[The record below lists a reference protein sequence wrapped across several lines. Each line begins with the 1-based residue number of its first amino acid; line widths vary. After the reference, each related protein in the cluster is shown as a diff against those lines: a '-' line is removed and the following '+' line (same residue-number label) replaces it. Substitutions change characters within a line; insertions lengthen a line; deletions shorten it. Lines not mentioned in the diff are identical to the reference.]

1 MDTLQITMILVGAIV
16 SGVVGLG
23 FALVGNLVKREM
35 SRIDV
40 AIEKLEKATEKISKE
55 LSDYRL
61 ESARNYATQEH
72 LAKVERENS
81 ASHGNIHGRIDGITE
96 KVIRIQTVQ
105 ENCKACRGD
114 L

>member
-1 MDTLQITMILVGAIV
+1 MVIVGAIV

-23 FALVGNLVKREM
+23 FGMVGNLVKREM
-35 SRIDV
+35 KRIDD
-40 AIEKLEKATEKISKE
+40 AIEKLERSTEKISRE
-55 LSDYRL
+55 LADYRL

-81 ASHGNIHGRIDGITE
+81 ASHGNIHGRIDSISE

-105 ENCKACRGD
+105 ENCRSCRGD
-114 L
+114 A